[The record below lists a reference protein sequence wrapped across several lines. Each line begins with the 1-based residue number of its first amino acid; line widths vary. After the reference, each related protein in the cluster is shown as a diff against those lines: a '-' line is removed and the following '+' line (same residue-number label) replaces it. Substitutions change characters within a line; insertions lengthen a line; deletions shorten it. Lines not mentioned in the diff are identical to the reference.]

1 MDLGISDKLKRKVIV
16 IMDDQ
21 GSMRG
26 VFQAC
31 LRDMGFTTMH
41 GVVDCAEG
49 LKFLEANAVD
59 LVICDW
65 NMPKKN
71 GLEVLQAI
79 RACEDT
85 STLPFLMVTSSSE
98 LERVKTALS
107 SGVSDYLIKPFQPL
121 QFGQKVVALL
131 TDSTHKAR
139 ALKRIREIVVEEGP
153 TPEEATATEETR
165 TPEKAGA
172 VEESDD
178 DLMVNTVITE
188 PADDKAI

>member
-1 MDLGISDKLKRKVIV
+1 MDLDISDKIKRKVIV

-26 VFQAC
+26 VFQAY

-41 GVVDCAEG
+41 GVVDGAEG

-65 NMPKKN
+65 NMPKKT
-71 GLEVLQAI
+71 GLEVLQTI

-85 STLPFLMVTSSSE
+85 RTLPFLMVTSSSE

-121 QFGQKVVALL
+121 HFGQKVVALL
-131 TDSTHKAR
+131 TESTHKAKL
-139 ALKRIREIVVEEGP
+139 LKRIRDVIVEE
-153 TPEEATATEETR
+153 TATVKETTLATAE
-165 TPEKAGA
+165 AGA
-172 VEESDD
+172 VEGGDIDD
-178 DLMVNTVITE
+178 DLMVNTVLTE
-188 PADDKAI
+188 ESVKK

>member
-1 MDLGISDKLKRKVIV
+1 VDLGISEKLKRKVIV
-16 IMDDQ
+16 VMDDQ

-31 LRDMGFTTMH
+31 LRDMGFTTIH
-41 GVVDCAEG
+41 GVVDGAEG
-49 LKFLEANAVD
+49 LKFLESNAVD

-65 NMPKKN
+65 NMPKKT

-98 LERVKTALS
+98 VERVKIALS

-121 QFGQKVVALL
+121 HFGQKVVALL
-131 TDSTHKAR
+131 TESTHKAK
-139 ALKRIREIVVEEGP
+139 ALKRNRDIIVEEGP
-153 TPEEATATEETR
+153 TMDDSD
-165 TPEKAGA
+165 
-172 VEESDD
+172 SDD
-178 DLMVNTVITE
+178 DLMVNTVIAE
-188 PADDKAI
+188 PVDNANTKP

>member
-1 MDLGISDKLKRKVIV
+1 MDFDISDKIKRKVIV

-26 VFQAC
+26 VFQAY

-41 GVVDCAEG
+41 GVVDGAEG

-65 NMPKKN
+65 NMPKKT
-71 GLEVLQAI
+71 GLEVLQTI

-85 STLPFLMVTSSSE
+85 RTLPFLMVTSSSE

-121 QFGQKVVALL
+121 HFGQKVVALL
-131 TDSTHKAR
+131 TESTHKAKL
-139 ALKRIREIVVEEGP
+139 LKRIRDVIVEE
-153 TPEEATATEETR
+153 TATVKETTLATAE
-165 TPEKAGA
+165 ASA
-172 VEESDD
+172 VEGGDIDD
-178 DLMVNTVITE
+178 DLMVNTVLTE
-188 PADDKAI
+188 ESVKK